1 MSDKIY
7 ILAENASPAARI
19 QSPFGAIATDVS
31 GSVSAEAVMK
41 NAGLNWRVSKEELF
55 LADKTKITDHVAIRR
70 DDTKGVLGVV
80 GSGYEPLQNVEAFA
94 FADNLVSQG
103 AMEYVGAGMFEDGKR
118 IFIQAKLNR
127 PDVDGEGGI
136 GLAEVVPGDA
146 IQPYFFFANGH
157 DGGLS
162 VHVQMVNIRVVCGNT
177 FAMAIEQGKKTKNRR
192 AGTAVT
198 LRHTKNVSERLEE
211 TQEMLKWA
219 GLEFTKFIGAA
230 IPFEGEPW
238 EILSKHAPVTTA
250 VPLAAVLTLPATGSE
265 SNSFAVISRAETGQK
280 LAFSSTFGYPVF
292 SVLDPE
298 VTYSLPPRQVANG
311 VVDAF
316 VHTIE
321 QYLTFPVGARL
332 QDRFAESILQT
343 LIEVGPQTLAR
354 PTDYDLRANFVWAA
368 TMALNGLIGQGVPQ
382 DWSTHMI
389 GHELT
394 ALYGIDHARTL
405 ACVLPDLL
413 RVQSKNKAE
422 KLLQYAER
430 IWGVR
435 EGSPE
440 QRMEAGIAATE
451 KFFESLGV
459 PTRLKAYGQVKA
471 DTPDIVAHRLTA
483 NGMTGLGERQEVTP
497 EAVEKILE
505 LSLA

>member
-1 MSDKIY
+1 
-7 ILAENASPAARI
+7 
-19 QSPFGAIATDVS
+19 
-31 GSVSAEAVMK
+31 
-41 NAGLNWRVSKEELF
+41 
-55 LADKTKITDHVAIRR
+55 
-70 DDTKGVLGVV
+70 
-80 GSGYEPLQNVEAFA
+80 
-94 FADNLVSQG
+94 
-103 AMEYVGAGMFEDGKR
+103 
-118 IFIQAKLNR
+118 
-127 PDVDGEGGI
+127 
-136 GLAEVVPGDA
+136 
-146 IQPYFFFANGH
+146 
-157 DGGLS
+157 
-162 VHVQMVNIRVVCGNT
+162 
-177 FAMAIEQGKKTKNRR
+177 
-192 AGTAVT
+192 
-198 LRHTKNVSERLEE
+198 
-211 TQEMLKWA
+211 
-219 GLEFTKFIGAA
+219 
-230 IPFEGEPW
+230 
-238 EILSKHAPVTTA
+238 
-250 VPLAAVLTLPATGSE
+250 
-265 SNSFAVISRAETGQK
+265 
-280 LAFSSTFGYPVF
+280 
-292 SVLDPE
+292 
-298 VTYSLPPRQVANG
+298 
-311 VVDAF
+311 VDAF

>member
-1 MSDKIY
+1 MLNFTYQNPTKILFGKGQIANIPAEIPAGAKVLLTY
-7 ILAENASPAARI
+7 GGGSIHRNGVYEQIRKALAGHTVVEFGGIEPNPEYKTLMKAVDIGRREKVDLLLAA
-19 QSPFGAIATDVS
+19 GG
-31 GSVSAEAVMK
+31 GSV
-41 NAGLNWRVSKEELF
+41 L
-55 LADKTKITDHVAIRR
+55 
-70 DDTKGVLGVV
+70 
-80 GSGYEPLQNVEAFA
+80 
-94 FADNLVSQG
+94 
-103 AMEYVGAGMFEDGKR
+103 DG
-118 IFIQAKLNR
+118 
-127 PDVDGEGGI
+127 
-136 GLAEVVPGDA
+136 
-146 IQPYFFFANGH
+146 
-157 DGGLS
+157 
-162 VHVQMVNIRVVCGNT
+162 
-177 FAMAIEQGKKTKNRR
+177 
-192 AGTAVT
+192 
-198 LRHTKNVSERLEE
+198 
-211 TQEMLKWA
+211 
-219 GLEFTKFIGAA
+219 TKFIGAA

-483 NGMTGLGERQEVTP
+483 NGMTGLGERQAVTP
-497 EAVEKILE
+497 ESVEKILE